1 MFSLF
6 KKDKPNYNLIKEEP
20 LSVEPATPILSE
32 EPPSLD
38 LLQAES
44 LYTSIELIEALGDFI
59 YQLFDGKNYV
69 IVIDKDYKILKTWDV
84 PTFNFTNK
92 PGNIMPKGSIC
103 AKALASGRRLAAQ
116 VTKENSSYGFGYA
129 GIGIPIRGKDG
140 EVIGS
145 LATTFVFINPD
156 DLENVAEEL
165 HNASDQ
171 NAIALEEIAKGAT
184 ELSISVDVLTKNT
197 SEAQDSLKTI
207 NQVIELIKGIA
218 DQTNLLALN
227 AAIEAARAG
236 DQGRGFAVVADEVRK
251 LAQNSANNAKDM
263 SDKLMVISNMIEKI
277 GAQAQELNS
286 YAQQQAAS
294 TEEISASMAQ
304 LDEQSKVVLALTE
317 ELKKGLEF
325 MFS

>member
-1 MFSLF
+1 
-6 KKDKPNYNLIKEEP
+6 
-20 LSVEPATPILSE
+20 
-32 EPPSLD
+32 
-38 LLQAES
+38 
-44 LYTSIELIEALGDFI
+44 
-59 YQLFDGKNYV
+59 
-69 IVIDKDYKILKTWDV
+69 
-84 PTFNFTNK
+84 
-92 PGNIMPKGSIC
+92 MPKGSIC
-103 AKALASGRRLAAQ
+103 AKALAAGKRIATQ

-129 GIGIPIRGKDG
+129 GIGLPIRDKEG
-140 EVIGS
+140 EIIGS
-145 LATTFVFINPD
+145 LATTFVFVNPD
-156 DLENVAEEL
+156 DLENVATEL

-171 NAIALEEIAKGAT
+171 NSIAVEEIAKGAT

-197 SEAQDSLKTI
+197 NEAQNSLKTI

-263 SDKLMVISNMIEKI
+263 ADKLMVISKMIENI
-277 GAQAQELNS
+277 GVQAQELNS

-304 LDEQSKVVLALTE
+304 LDEQSKVVLTLTE
-317 ELKKGLEF
+317 ELKKGLQF
-325 MFS
+325 MFN